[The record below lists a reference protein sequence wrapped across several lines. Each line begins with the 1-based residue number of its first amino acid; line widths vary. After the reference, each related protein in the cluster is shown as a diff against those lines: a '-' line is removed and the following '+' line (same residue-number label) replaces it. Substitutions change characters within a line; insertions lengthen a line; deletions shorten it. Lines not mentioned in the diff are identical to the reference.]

1 MSGDITTEKITHK
14 TILDSNIVANY
25 QSVVGYFTQ
34 VLIKELHLVSGY
46 DILYG
51 KVKTF
56 IKAQLFE
63 REVDIE
69 NLNIL
74 RNLSETE
81 VTKTIIETFKTKIN
95 ELTVMDKGEAEIR
108 DYIKI
113 SQCRPFVVK
122 DQGYLLPK
130 KSVFNKLIGD
140 SSFELEFAGFLEN
153 CEDIISYAKNYFA
166 VNLKIDYQD
175 HQGDIRNYYPDF
187 IVKKSEKEIFIVE
200 TKGLED
206 VDVEPKIARL
216 DQWCKDINKIQS
228 SVTYRWILV
237 REEKFR
243 KYIPKSFEE
252 LVSIFGASPILGN

>member
-1 MSGDITTEKITHK
+1 MSG
-14 TILDSNIVANY
+14 N
-25 QSVVGYFTQ
+25 
-34 VLIKELHLVSGY
+34 

-56 IKAQLFE
+56 IKTQLFE

-74 RNLSETE
+74 RNLSEIE
-81 VTKTIIETFKTKIN
+81 VTKTIIETFKKTIN
-95 ELTVMDKGEAEIR
+95 DLTVMDKGEPKIW

-113 SQCRPFVVK
+113 CQCRPFVTK

-140 SSFELEFAGFLEN
+140 SGFELEFAGFLEN

-166 VNLKIDYQD
+166 VNLKMDCQD

-187 IVKKSEKEIFIVE
+187 IVRKSEKEIFIVE

-228 SVTYRWILV
+228 LVTYRWLLV
-237 REEKFR
+237 REEEFK
-243 KYIPKSFEE
+243 KYPPKNFEG
-252 LVSIFGASPILGN
+252 LVNIFEKVGSVI